1 MISLMQKLRSLR
13 VVGIL
18 PQISGTWMKFLLENS
33 ASRKCNVA
41 SKAVAVF
48 QWDSLLDQAR
58 DKKPNITELVGTF
71 A

>member
-1 MISLMQKLRSLR
+1 
-13 VVGIL
+13 
-18 PQISGTWMKFLLENS
+18 MKFLLENS
-33 ASRKCNVA
+33 ASKKCNVA